1 MTILKNDDLSTALA
15 NAMKQ
20 SKPASENNER
30 EKAKV
35 WLNVGVNLPG
45 AGEDG
50 GDLFISLPVGIPLD
64 TMKPQEV
71 RGNKA
76 SWIQLVQ
83 AKNGL
88 LDMLQKAATGLEPG
102 SNEILPQL
110 SVQILRVGQPEQVGD
125 EASNPLLAALSSAL
139 K

>member
-1 MTILKNDDLSTALA
+1 MTILKNDDLSTALS

-20 SKPASENNER
+20 SQPEPETKREN
-30 EKAKV
+30 AKV

-50 GDLFISLPVGIPLD
+50 EDLFISLPVGIPLD

-102 SNEILPQL
+102 DKEILPQL
-110 SVQILRVGQPEQVGD
+110 SVQILRVGQPEQVGN
-125 EASNPLLAALSSAL
+125 EASNPLLAALSSVL